1 MTQTGRR
8 RWSLELGGALKKA
21 LVLGWALVCLA
32 AGALPARASDSLTV
46 TIGIRDI
53 YPPSTVTDL
62 TAMPGGEGQMLL
74 EWTAPEESGYKFI
87 NRNPAAGYLVRIAT
101 FSADSVGSTTTWWNT
116 ATPAS
121 GVPTPGS
128 PGAAE
133 SMLFNDLD
141 LGATYYAAI
150 ISSDAVGN
158 ISAIDVRTATPGQQ
172 AKAIILDLPPPAPA
186 NFNAV
191 FVATQPAA
199 IQLSWNAVPAN
210 DLWYYRV
217 HVDST
222 PPFDYANQFTIDVAS
237 TSTSYLHVPLKRNRE
252 YHYYV
257 TAIDRGEPTF
267 IGPALESVA
276 SSSVAVITFVPYRHP
291 KQPFGVSIQG
301 SSSTAT
307 ISWLPVRVYENG
319 DPFIDPMNPL
329 PDELDEY
336 SVYRATAPI
345 KSPWSKLVAVS
356 TWTWSWTD
364 PASGPQWYYHV
375 RASNTEVGLS
385 HISLVRANDG
395 GASIIGYDDKTMF
408 SLSGALIDALQGT
421 GTDPEAAY
429 SIDSSSRPEQLGG
442 RVLKA
447 IDFTAVKG
455 GRYPD
460 PSRHLGGTANL
471 QIGYETAI
479 NGLVTTSSFAP
490 DPMTASPENLSVFW
504 YNGSKWVQLYGKLDK
519 LNQAIVLQT
528 KYLGQYQLR
537 AVEKPGAFNFDASGL
552 SNRMITPNG
561 DRKNDNVV
569 FTFANPQVSE
579 VKGRIFDLNGKYVAD
594 MAPGSGFSDT
604 LVWDARSGGVIVPGG
619 VYIYEIT
626 AEGKTFNGTV
636 VIIK

>member
-1 MTQTGRR
+1 M
-8 RWSLELGGALKKA
+8 LAA
-21 LVLGWALVCLA
+21 ALGWALLCPDRAALA
-32 AGALPARASDSLTV
+32 AGSDSLTFKI
-46 TIGIRDI
+46 TPKDI
-53 YPPSTVTDL
+53 WPPAPVTDL
-62 TAMPGGEGQMLL
+62 TATPGGEGQMLL
-74 EWTAPEESGYKFI
+74 QWTAPDGNNNIVTEHP
-87 NRNPAAGYLVRIAT
+87 PADGYLVRIAS

-116 ATPAS
+116 ATPLTS
-121 GVPTPGS
+121 VPTPGA
-128 PGAAE
+128 PGSAE
-133 SMLFNDLD
+133 SILLNDLE

-158 ISAIDVRTATPGQQ
+158 FSDIDVRTATPGQQ
-172 AKAIILDLPPPAPA
+172 AKAIILDLPPPAPTGLTA
-186 NFNAV
+186 T
-191 FVATQPAA
+191 FVSTQPAA

-210 DLWYYRV
+210 DLWYYRI

-222 PPFDYANQFTIDVAS
+222 PPFDYANKYTIDVAS
-237 TSTSYLHVPLKRNRE
+237 TSTSYLHIPLKRNRE
-252 YHYYV
+252 YHYYM

-276 SSSVAVITFVPYRHP
+276 SSSVPVITFVPFRHP
-291 KQPFGVSIQG
+291 KQPFGVSIAG

-345 KSPWSKLVAVS
+345 KAPWSKLVTVS

-408 SLSGALIDALQGT
+408 SMTGAVIDALQGT
-421 GTDPEAAY
+421 GSDPATAY

-447 IDFTAVKG
+447 IDFTAVLG

-460 PSRHLGGTANL
+460 PSRHLSATVPL
-471 QIGYETAI
+471 QIGYETSI
-479 NGLVTTSSFAP
+479 TGQVTTSALGP
-490 DPMTASPENLSVFW
+490 DPAATSPESLSVFW

-519 LNQAIVLQT
+519 TNQSIMIQT

-537 AVEKPGAFNFDASGL
+537 SVERPTAFSFDASGL

-561 DRKNDNVV
+561 DGKNDNVV
-569 FTFANPQVSE
+569 FTFANPQVSA
-579 VKGRIFDLNGKYVAD
+579 VKGKIFDLSGKYVAD
-594 MAPGSGFSDT
+594 MVPGTGFVDT
-604 LVWDARSGGVIVPGG
+604 LVWDARSNGVIVPGG

-626 AEGKTFNGTV
+626 SEGKTFNGTIV
-636 VIIK
+636 VIK